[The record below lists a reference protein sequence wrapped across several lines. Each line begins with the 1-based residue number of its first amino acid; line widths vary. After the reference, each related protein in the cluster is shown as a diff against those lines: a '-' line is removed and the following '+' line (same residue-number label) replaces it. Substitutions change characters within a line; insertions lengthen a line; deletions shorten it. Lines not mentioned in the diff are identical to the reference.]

1 MGVAGNWTDR
11 QSMVNWEHRQGW
23 KLIAL
28 QVPPGDKRT
37 IYHGVIIESW
47 SMITSGVLIPSLV
60 ISVIII
66 AVVVVVLVDSIMND
80 VDIYG
85 VLILFYEV
93 IFNID
98 FEWREWGRIVN
109 VLRKGVPEF
118 WTIYLDHFSPIVYK
132 VSPLGK

>member
-1 MGVAGNWTDR
+1 M
-11 QSMVNWEHRQGW
+11 
-23 KLIAL
+23 IA
-28 QVPPGDKRT
+28 
-37 IYHGVIIESW
+37 
-47 SMITSGVLIPSLV
+47 SGVLIPSLV

-98 FEWREWGRIVN
+98 FE
-109 VLRKGVPEF
+109 
-118 WTIYLDHFSPIVYK
+118 
-132 VSPLGK
+132 